1 MTGQASARGALFVT
15 DGPTWTLRIRA
26 KPDSSRTRVL
36 GVREGALEIAIAA
49 PRVEGAA
56 NEELIRF
63 LHKESGLPKSRIEL
77 VSGATGR
84 EKLLRFHGAD
94 VARLIERWRLLST
107 R

>member
-1 MTGQASARGALFVT
+1 MSDANTRGALFT
-15 DGPTWTLRIRA
+15 TSGATWTLRIRA

-56 NEELIRF
+56 NEELLGF
-63 LHKESGLPKSRIEL
+63 LRKESGLAKSRIEL

-84 EKLLRFHGAD
+84 EKLIRFHGAD
-94 VARLIERWRLLST
+94 VERLIERWQLRSA
-107 R
+107 